1 MDESS
6 SPLKFI
12 FKAPDATHF
21 DALRQGDLLL
31 RTTRVKEALAQA
43 HQHYANHAEY
53 THFVVLTQSC
63 DLAARDGGK
72 FRASYITICAA
83 KPLSAYL
90 DKKFADVFA
99 ETSPIKIGRSPMLR
113 GAEGI
118 LKKLISNTSDE
129 VFFLDAFAAP
139 SINEPLCAFLQL
151 SIALRAEHYDALVA
165 AKQAEMTDI
174 FAAKIGW
181 MTGNLY
187 SRVATPDL
195 YEIDPGA
202 AEDYERNL
210 IQSLLRDNTEWLGTR
225 QIKEYR
231 RRLSQASD
239 ARDEPLSTDEAHS
252 IVRECPKPIQ
262 ELSGAVLDV
271 LAAADVAI
279 EPNTLKAI
287 QNRIESNQK
296 LRGFASRIA

>member
-12 FKAPDATHF
+12 FKVPDDTHF

-31 RTTRVKEALAQA
+31 RTTRVREALAQA
-43 HQHYANHAEY
+43 HQHYAAHEAY

-63 DLAARDGGK
+63 DLAVREGGK
-72 FRASYITICAA
+72 FRASYVTICAA
-83 KPLSAYL
+83 KPLSTYL
-90 DKKFADVFA
+90 DKKFSDVFA
-99 ETSPIKIGRSPMLR
+99 EKSPVKIGRSPMLR
-113 GAEGI
+113 GAEGV

-151 SIALRAEHYDALVA
+151 SIALRAEHYDALFA

-195 YEIDPGA
+195 YEVDPRA
-202 AEDYERNL
+202 AQDYERNL
-210 IQSLLRDNTEWLGTR
+210 IHGLLRDDAEWLDNR

-231 RRLSQASD
+231 RRLSQATD
-239 ARDEPLSTDEAHS
+239 AKGGPLSAEEARS

-262 ELSGAVLDV
+262 ELSSAVLDV
-271 LAAADVAI
+271 LAAADLVI
-279 EPNTLKAI
+279 EPDTLKAI

-296 LRGFASRIA
+296 LRGFAGRAA